1 VVQQPA
7 ADVQEGIEFAG
18 EITAAPEPAKV
29 PRRAPTPCRADRQS
43 GVEFHSLSDDQLAE
57 WQEAGGYQRSEW
69 DQFKVD
75 LAGDMDTFARLEEA
89 AGTMGRY
96 YVHDA

>member
-1 VVQQPA
+1 VRVTQHQNLS
-7 ADVQEGIEFAG
+7 
-18 EITAAPEPAKV
+18 KV
-29 PRRAPTPCRADRQS
+29 PSARSYAMSQLIAN

-89 AGTMGRY
+89 AGTQGRY

>member
-1 VVQQPA
+1 MAQLIA
-7 ADVQEGIEFAG
+7 N
-18 EITAAPEPAKV
+18 
-29 PRRAPTPCRADRQS
+29 

-57 WQEAGGYQRSEW
+57 WQSVGGYQRSEW
-69 DQFKVD
+69 DEFKME
-75 LAGDMDTFARLEEA
+75 LAGSMETFARLEEA